1 MMFDNKKRY
10 VLRKDKRLCKIL
22 AGHFTLIAVN
32 INKACRSPRCPYCT
46 VQERNAVRRMPP
58 EWVQCLI
65 IEKIAVST

>member
-1 MMFDNKKRY
+1 MFDNKKSY

-46 VQERNAVRRMPP
+46 VQERNAGRRMLL
-58 EWVQCLI
+58 EWVQRLI
-65 IEKIAVST
+65 IEKIEANT

>member
-1 MMFDNKKRY
+1 MFDNKKRY

-46 VQERNAVRRMPP
+46 VQERNAGRRMPL
-58 EWVQCLI
+58 EWVQRLI